1 MRVGRFTFATRKL
14 TASLVLAAFALRA
27 LVPAGFMLAEGHP
40 LTVIICPDGFPAQL
54 LTQDGHAAA
63 GMADMPGMANMP
75 GMDTMPGMPAA
86 PDGSHSHSEH
96 CLFTSGSSH
105 GPISVHASPAFVVYL
120 IRQAAVAPPQLAR
133 NVRLVYVPQARA
145 PPTLA

>member
-54 LTQDGHAAA
+54 LSQDGHAAA
-63 GMADMPGMANMP
+63 GMADMPGM
-75 GMDTMPGMPAA
+75 PAA
-86 PDGSHSHSEH
+86 PGGDHSHSEH
-96 CLFTSGSSH
+96 CLFTSGSGH

-120 IRQAAVAPPQLAR
+120 IHQAAVAPPQLAR
-133 NVRLVYVPQARA
+133 SVRLVYVPQPRA
-145 PPTLA
+145 PPALA